1 MLSPEEEV
9 MVPCRCPRCTHLF
22 GAPPPR
28 GTLYKLGVFVTHL
41 LLLVIGC
48 VFVVL
53 IPLNL
58 ILVPLWTLLALGVSG
73 ALARGADA
81 RVYCPECGADATTG
95 LNAREPAAP
104 YATLRAPSRSIA
116 QTRA

>member
-1 MLSPEEEV
+1 

-22 GAPPPR
+22 AAPPPR
-28 GTLYKLGVFVTHL
+28 GALYKIGVYVTHL
-41 LLLVIGC
+41 LLLAIGC
-48 VFVVL
+48 LFVVL

-81 RVYCPECGADATTG
+81 RVYCPDCGADATTG
-95 LNAREPAAP
+95 LSDGARAAP
-104 YATLRAPSRSIA
+104 YATRPAPSRSIA
-116 QTRA
+116 QTHA